1 MILTKELIPKK
12 KKTLRA
18 CLVYCNGYYNVI
30 GIRITRNGRSC
41 NGISILIHWFGYN
54 NLVRWWDDIIYS

>member
-12 KKTLRA
+12 KKKTLKA
-18 CLVYCNGYYNVI
+18 HLVHCNDYYNVI

-41 NGISILIHWFGYN
+41 SGISNPIHWFGYN
-54 NLVRWWDDIIYS
+54 NLVR